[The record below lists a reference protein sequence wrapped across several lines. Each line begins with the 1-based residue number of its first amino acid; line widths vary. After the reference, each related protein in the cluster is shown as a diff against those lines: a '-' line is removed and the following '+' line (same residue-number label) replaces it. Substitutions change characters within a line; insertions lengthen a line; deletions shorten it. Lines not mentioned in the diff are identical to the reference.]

1 MSNFKQSSPNPN
13 NVVPNPTGEVLD
25 WGLQKINAEVA
36 WRYSKG
42 NGVKVA
48 ILDTGCDHKHLDLAE
63 NIKGIRNFTNSSYG
77 AVDLVG
83 HGTHV
88 AGIVAAV
95 DNDEGMIGVAP
106 EAELYI
112 AKVLNDDGSGVF
124 KSVIAGID
132 WAILMGVDIINMS
145 LGAPQ
150 EPPQDLHNAILRARE
165 AGITVFSATGNEN
178 GEVCWPAQYKEVIAV
193 SAIDKYD
200 NRAQFSNFGL
210 KNEIIAP
217 GVDIL
222 STYPNN
228 KYARLSGTSMA
239 TPIIAGAAALFIA
252 YYKDQHG
259 ERPSRKDVY
268 EALAAATEDL
278 GVPGRD
284 PHYGI
289 GRINLAK
296 MFE

>member
-1 MSNFKQSSPNPN
+1 MAGFKKKAPNPN
-13 NVVPNPTGEVLD
+13 NIVPNPVGEVLD

-36 WRYSKG
+36 WKYSKG
-42 NGVKVA
+42 KGVKVA
-48 ILDTGCDHKHLDLAE
+48 ILDTGCDHKHPDLAG
-63 NIKGIRNFTNSSYG
+63 NIYGIRNFTNSQYG
-77 AVDLVG
+77 ATDLQG

-88 AGIVAAV
+88 AGIVGAI

-106 EAELYI
+106 EVELYI
-112 AKVLNDDGSGVF
+112 AKVLNDDGSGSF
-124 KSVIAGID
+124 SAVIAGID

-145 LGAPQ
+145 LGSPA
-150 EPPQDLHNAILRARE
+150 EPPQELHNAILRARAE
-165 AGITVFSATGNEN
+165 GITVFSATGNEN

-222 STYPNN
+222 STYPNG
-228 KYARLSGTSMA
+228 KYAKLSGTSMA
-239 TPIIAGAAALFIA
+239 TPIIAGAAALYIS
-252 YYKDQHG
+252 YYKQENG
-259 ERPSRKDVY
+259 VKPTRKEVY
-268 EALAAATEDL
+268 EALASATEDL

>member
-1 MSNFKQSSPNPN
+1 M
-13 NVVPNPTGEVLD
+13 
-25 WGLQKINAEVA
+25 A
-36 WRYSKG
+36 
-42 NGVKVA
+42 A
-48 ILDTGCDHKHLDLAE
+48 I
-63 NIKGIRNFTNSSYG
+63 
-77 AVDLVG
+77 
-83 HGTHV
+83 
-88 AGIVAAV
+88 
-95 DNDEGMIGVAP
+95 DNEEGMIGVAP

-124 KSVIAGID
+124 NNVIAGID
-132 WAILMGVDIINMS
+132 WAILMGVDIISMS
-145 LGAPQ
+145 LGAPS
-150 EPPQDLHNAILRARE
+150 EPPEGLYHAILRARS
-165 AGITVFSATGNEN
+165 AGITIFSATGNNN
-178 GEVCWPAQYKEVIAV
+178 GEICWPAQYKEVIAV
-193 SAIDKYD
+193 SAIDKFD

-228 KYARLSGTSMA
+228 SYARLSGTSMA
-239 TPIIAGAAALFIA
+239 TPIIAGAAALYISW
-252 YYKDQHG
+252 YKEKNG
-259 ERPSRKDVY
+259 EKPSRKEVY
-268 EALAAATEDL
+268 EALASATEDL